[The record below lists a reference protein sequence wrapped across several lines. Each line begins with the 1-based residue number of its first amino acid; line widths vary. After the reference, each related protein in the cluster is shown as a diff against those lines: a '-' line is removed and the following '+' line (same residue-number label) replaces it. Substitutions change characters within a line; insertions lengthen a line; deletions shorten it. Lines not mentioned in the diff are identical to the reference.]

1 MSNLL
6 HLRRRAVLAG
16 LASLGLPRPVVAE
29 EPASP
34 VAHGVLAKN
43 ALALAFEPAPGD
55 LPDVMVTGP
64 NGDQPVS
71 DLLKGRTVLMP
82 IWAEW
87 CVPCLVEIPDFARL
101 QQVYGKAKF
110 AIVPVLSGA
119 QKQMTPERIATLFAA
134 LNASIFEPLVER
146 DFGHQLLNKMAAVG
160 SHINIPCNVLIG
172 PDGHVIAREMGLAR
186 KQDAPEVKETDDRYA
201 RVEKAAS
208 GQTESIWG
216 TSVGDEFAVA
226 MSLGFFS

>member
-1 MSNLL
+1 MSNPS
-6 HLRRRAVLAG
+6 HLRRRSVLAG
-16 LASLGLPRPVVAE
+16 LASLGLPRPALAD

-34 VAHGVLAKN
+34 VAHGVLATN
-43 ALALAFEPAPGD
+43 ALALAFETAPGD

-64 NGDQPVS
+64 GGDRPVS
-71 DLLKGRTVLMP
+71 ELLKGRTVLMP

-110 AIVPVLSGA
+110 AIVPVLSAA
-119 QKQMTPERIATLFAA
+119 QKQMTPDRIATLFAA
-134 LNASIFEPLVER
+134 LNASIFEPLVEHN
-146 DFGHQLLNKMAAVG
+146 FGSRLLNRMAVVG
-160 SHINIPCNVLIG
+160 SHVNIPCNVLIG

-186 KQDAPEVKETDDRYA
+186 KEDAPEIKESDDRYA

-216 TSVGDEFAVA
+216 TAAGDEFAVA
-226 MSLGFFS
+226 MSLGFFG